1 MARPQKK
8 GLEYFPLDVNFYGDI
23 KVRKLMRNN
32 GGGKAAF
39 VYVTLLCKI
48 YESGYYMVWDDDMSF
63 MLSDITGF
71 EEGMIRETV
80 KSCMKFGLFDQDLYN
95 EHDILTSRSIQSRYF
110 SAVKRRVKGRSY
122 PYVYQDLFDEL
133 RNMQSENHRETGFM
147 QSKIE
152 FLHTETPFMST
163 ESTLKESKED
173 DNNSLRSSLSPS
185 LSSSSTSSSRVCE
198 GKDKKKTMMSEGV
211 MVSEAVETLS
221 SDRDWLLSMQ
231 QRFCLDGKQLV
242 GWLKAFSNDC
252 SCRGTQRHQDLGDV
266 MRHFNDWLAIK
277 LKPASGVKAKGRDKP
292 SVAPAQP
299 VNYRAIWNR
308 AKAELCQLVPAEQSA
323 QTFDKLSFEDF
334 ILDDRQQK
342 NTLTLCV
349 PSKDVYELLEKT
361 ENVQRLQSVLSKYFG
376 IFILQY
382 RIFGNRNDP
391 AKDNQ
396 GTSHSDGQR
405 GSG

>member
-95 EHDILTSRSIQSRYF
+95 KHDILTSRSIQSRYF

-198 GKDKKKTMMSEGV
+198 GKDKK
-211 MVSEAVETLS
+211 
-221 SDRDWLLSMQ
+221 
-231 QRFCLDGKQLV
+231 
-242 GWLKAFSNDC
+242 
-252 SCRGTQRHQDLGDV
+252 
-266 MRHFNDWLAIK
+266 
-277 LKPASGVKAKGRDKP
+277 
-292 SVAPAQP
+292 
-299 VNYRAIWNR
+299 
-308 AKAELCQLVPAEQSA
+308 
-323 QTFDKLSFEDF
+323 
-334 ILDDRQQK
+334 
-342 NTLTLCV
+342 
-349 PSKDVYELLEKT
+349 
-361 ENVQRLQSVLSKYFG
+361 RL
-376 IFILQY
+376 
-382 RIFGNRNDP
+382 
-391 AKDNQ
+391 
-396 GTSHSDGQR
+396 
-405 GSG
+405 

>member
-95 EHDILTSRSIQSRYF
+95 KHNILTSRSIQSRYF

-133 RNMQSENHRETGFM
+133 RNMQSETHHETGFM
-147 QSKIE
+147 QSEIE

-163 ESTLKESKED
+163 ESTLKESKEE

-185 LSSSSTSSSRVCE
+185 LSSSSSSSRVCE
-198 GKDKKKTMMSEGV
+198 GKDKKKSMMPEGV
-211 MVSEAVETLS
+211 LVSDAVETLS

-231 QRFCLDGKQLV
+231 RRFCIDGKQLV

-252 SCRGTQRHQDLGDV
+252 SCRGTQRHQDMGDV

-292 SVAPAQP
+292 TVAPAQP
-299 VNYRAIWNR
+299 VNYRVIWNR
-308 AKAELCQLVPAEQSA
+308 AIAELCQLVSAEKSA
-323 QTFDKLSFEDF
+323 QTFDKLSFEDYVVGEKN
-334 ILDDRQQK
+334 QK
-342 NTLTLCV
+342 NTLTLCI
-349 PSKDVYELLEKT
+349 PTMEVYKLLEQT
-361 ENVQRLQSVLSKYFG
+361 EYVQCLQSVLSKYFG
-376 IFILQY
+376 NFKLQY
-382 RIFGNRNDP
+382 RILGNRYDP

-396 GTSHSDGQR
+396 GTSHPDGQG
-405 GSG
+405 GSD